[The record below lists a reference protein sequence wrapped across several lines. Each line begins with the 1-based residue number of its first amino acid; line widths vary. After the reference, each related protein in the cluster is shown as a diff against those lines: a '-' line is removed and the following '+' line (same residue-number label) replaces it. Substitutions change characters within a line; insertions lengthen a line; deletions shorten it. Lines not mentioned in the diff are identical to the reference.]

1 MQLCKWTLLRNGLSR
16 SCYIGDIKGKTNRGK
31 QCLSEHCRNCFSQ
44 MPFDGYPPLLWIC
57 KALAPVIFTLPS
69 DISDICFW
77 FDLKKVWKYCRL
89 LHFPIGKYFCE
100 RYKQIQLC
108 SLLWSPQ
115 LGIEEKIK
123 LDDFFQILSLTLA
136 LSPSRPKSIW
146 RRGGIMTWLGVA
158 LAHFPPNTT
167 SWNFARNLPWK
178 YTDIESAANKSKTW
192 TFNVEKE
199 DCLGSCK
206 TSCQIS
212 LINSVATDIAAEYR
226 IRFLLLTMRC

>member
-1 MQLCKWTLLRNGLSR
+1 MQLCKWTLLQNGLSR
-16 SCYIGDIKGKTNRGK
+16 PCNIGDIKGKTNRGK
-31 QCLSEHCRNCFSQ
+31 LCLSEHCRNCFSQ
-44 MPFDGYPPLLWIC
+44 MPFDGSPPLLWIC

-146 RRGGIMTWLGVA
+146 RGNYEVTGGGLWHTFHQLRQVEILQEISPENTLTSNLLPTKAKLEHSMWKKEIVWEVA
-158 LAHFPPNTT
+158 KHLV
-167 SWNFARNLPWK
+167 RYL
-178 YTDIESAANKSKTW
+178 
-192 TFNVEKE
+192 
-199 DCLGSCK
+199 
-206 TSCQIS
+206 
-212 LINSVATDIAAEYR
+212 
-226 IRFLLLTMRC
+226 

>member
-1 MQLCKWTLLRNGLSR
+1 MWLEIRLQLQLQLTCGCIWQGAALQVDPSAKWA
-16 SCYIGDIKGKTNRGK
+16 CYIGDIKGRTNKGK
-31 QCLSEHCRNCFSQ
+31 LCLSEHCRNCFSQ
-44 MPFDGYPPLLWIC
+44 MPFDGSPPLLWIC

-108 SLLWSPQ
+108 SLLWSPK

-123 LDDFFQILSLTLA
+123 LDDFFWILSLTLA
-136 LSPSRPKSIW
+136 PCPSRPKSIW

-167 SWNFARNLPWK
+167 SWNFARNLSEN
-178 YTDIESAANKSKTW
+178 T
-192 TFNVEKE
+192 
-199 DCLGSCK
+199 L
-206 TSCQIS
+206 TS
-212 LINSVATDIAAEYR
+212 N
-226 IRFLLLTMRC
+226 LLPTKAKLEHST